1 MAINKRFE
9 QFDADVEAV
18 VELYFQ
24 EDFAGMEAKLL
35 ELEELEPEKA
45 KRARRKVEDL
55 IEEQYYLSEG
65 EEIGLW

>member
-1 MAINKRFE
+1 MAISKRFE

-24 EDFAGMEAKLL
+24 EDFARMEAKLL

-45 KRARRKVEDL
+45 KRARRKIEDL